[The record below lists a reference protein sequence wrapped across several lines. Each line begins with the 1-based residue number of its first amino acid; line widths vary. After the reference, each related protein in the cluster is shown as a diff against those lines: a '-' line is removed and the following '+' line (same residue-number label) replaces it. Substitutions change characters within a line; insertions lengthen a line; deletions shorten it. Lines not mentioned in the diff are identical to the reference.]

1 MFNSWPHIISMKY
14 KNTVSRNARA
24 ALIRDFRKQ
33 GMKVFKITS
42 FMQLGNLPMQSKYL
56 CSHYQYFPLAK

>member
-1 MFNSWPHIISMKY
+1 MRN

-33 GMKVFKITS
+33 GMKVFAITP
-42 FMQLGNLPMQSKYL
+42 FMRLGNLPMQSKYL
-56 CSHYQYFPLAK
+56 CTNYQYFPLAK